1 MTTELANLAEQAAA
15 AGAGLQTLFSTLIDF
30 KNTQDEDRQ
39 QAQESQQSGNNEIY
53 AEMRKMRAEME
64 EVMSI
69 DRKQI
74 NEGF

>member
-1 MTTELANLAEQAAA
+1 MTTELANLADQAAA
-15 AGAGLQTLFSTLIDF
+15 AGAGLQTLFSTLIEL

-39 QAQESQQSGNNEIY
+39 FAAESRLSGNNEIY
-53 AEMRKMRAEME
+53 EEMRKMRAELE
-64 EVMSI
+64 EAMSI

>member
-15 AGAGLQTLFSTLIDF
+15 AGTGLQTLFSTLIDF

-39 QAQESQQSGNNEIY
+39 QAQESQQSCNNEIY

>member
-1 MTTELANLAEQAAA
+1 MTSELANLADQAAA
-15 AGAGLQTLFSTLIDF
+15 AGAGLQTLFSTLIEL

-39 QAQESQQSGNNEIY
+39 FAAESRYQSSNEIY
-53 AEMRKMRAEME
+53 EEMRKMRAELE
-64 EVMSI
+64 EAMSI

>member
-1 MTTELANLAEQAAA
+1 MAEQAAA
-15 AGAGLQTLFSTLIDF
+15 AGAGLQTLFSTLIEL

-39 QAQESQQSGNNEIY
+39 IAAERSQSDNNEIY
-53 AEMRKMRAEME
+53 EEMRKMRAELE
-64 EVMSI
+64 EAMSI